1 MLKHI
6 AVTCVTMIG
15 QDCKKWEEPFISPFH
30 QQTLIKIQ
38 SALRDTAPL
47 FATPTPL
54 LLFCWWKQ
62 RRGALGSA
70 VKIKSKKSNA
80 VNILLSYR
88 HVHWCQRGKTVFV
101 FCNFFVVVL
110 SKTDVA
116 LSPVKDFSSKVWIFI
131 GEKNQGGEFTPVP
144 PTNPA
149 PPPTKYDD
157 NIWFVTKMNHHPQWI
172 DH

>member
-15 QDCKKWEEPFISPFH
+15 EDCKKWEEPFISLFH

-54 LLFCWWKQ
+54 LLFCRWKQ

-70 VKIKSKKSNA
+70 VKIKKIKMLWIFCCPIAMCIDVRGGKVCLFFATSLLLYYPKRMWHFHQLKISALRFGYLLVKKTKVGN
-80 VNILLSYR
+80 LPLFP
-88 HVHWCQRGKTVFV
+88 QPT
-101 FCNFFVVVL
+101 
-110 SKTDVA
+110 
-116 LSPVKDFSSKVWIFI
+116 LSP
-131 GEKNQGGEFTPVP
+131 
-144 PTNPA
+144 
-149 PPPTKYDD
+149 
-157 NIWFVTKMNHHPQWI
+157 PQSMMTTF
-172 DH
+172 DL